1 MIEEHK
7 EFNINNL
14 LSFRASLTQDEMQKE
29 MQNLEKFINDNN
41 ITIVGSKINTT
52 YSVTQGIVPTMDI
65 EMLIPIDK
73 EFQETEK
80 YKFKPEL
87 KLINALKSVHKGNPQ
102 GFNDTVIEIQK
113 YIQDNKLMSIT
124 SLYIVNVFE
133 VKNQEDMDKFHAE
146 LYISINPNI
155 L

>member
-7 EFNINNL
+7 EFNVNNL
-14 LSFRASLTQDEMQKE
+14 LSFRSSLTQDEIQNE
-29 MQNLEKFINDNN
+29 MQNVEKFINDNN
-41 ITIVGSKINTT
+41 LTIVGPKISTT

-65 EMLIPIDK
+65 EILIPIDTD
-73 EFQETEK
+73 FLETES

-102 GFNDTVIEIQK
+102 GFNHTVMELQK
-113 YIQDNKLMSIT
+113 YIQDKKLITIT
-124 SLYIVNVFE
+124 SLYTVNISE
-133 VKNQEDMDKFHAE
+133 VKNQDDIDKFHAE
-146 LYISINPNI
+146 LYVSVNPNI

>member
-7 EFNINNL
+7 EFNVNNL

-41 ITIVGSKINTT
+41 LTVVGSKINTT

-73 EFQETEK
+73 EFQETEE
-80 YKFKPEL
+80 YKFKFEL

-102 GFNDTVIEIQK
+102 GFNDTVMEIQK
-113 YIQDNKLMSIT
+113 YTQDKKLMPIT
-124 SLYIVNVFE
+124 SLYTVNIHE
-133 VKNQEDMDKFHAE
+133 VKRPDDMDKFHAE
-146 LYISINPNI
+146 LYVSINPNI
-155 L
+155 F

>member
-7 EFNINNL
+7 EFIVNNL

-41 ITIVGSKINTT
+41 LTIVGPKISTT

-65 EMLIPIDK
+65 EILIPIDK
-73 EFQETEK
+73 YFQETES
-80 YKFKPEL
+80 YKFKSEI
-87 KLINALKSVHKGNPQ
+87 KLINALKSVHKGNSE
-102 GFNDTVIEIQK
+102 GLNNTFIEIQK
-113 YIQDNKLMSIT
+113 YIQSNKLMAIT
-124 SLYIVNVFE
+124 SLYTVNICE
-133 VKNQEDMDKFHAE
+133 VKNPADMDKFHVE
-146 LYISINPNI
+146 LYVSINPNV

>member
-1 MIEEHK
+1 MIEERK
-7 EFNINNL
+7 EFNVNNL
-14 LSFRASLTQDEMQKE
+14 LSLRASLTQDEMQKE
-29 MQNLEKFINDNN
+29 MQNLEKFIKDNN
-41 ITIVGSKINTT
+41 LTIVGPKISTT
-52 YSVTQGIVPTMDI
+52 YSVTQGIVPTIDI
-65 EMLIPIDK
+65 EILIPIDK
-73 EFQETEK
+73 DFEETEL

-124 SLYIVNVFE
+124 SLYIVNVYE
-133 VKNQEDMDKFHAE
+133 VKSPEDMDNFHAE

-155 L
+155 F